1 MKVELANNY
10 GFCFGVK
17 RAIKLA
23 EENPNSTT
31 IGPLIHNPREIKRL
45 STNFNVK
52 VSNDLSEI
60 GDSKSVIIR
69 THGIPKNDY
78 NKLIEDGFDITDATC
93 PFVVKPQQIC
103 EDMDAQGYS
112 VVIFGDIN
120 HPEIKGI
127 MSYVK
132 EPYVVLNSNEL
143 EKVHLKE
150 KVAIVAQT
158 TKRKEDF
165 LEVVNYLIGKYR
177 EVRVFNTICN
187 ATFDN
192 QASAEELSRNVD
204 IMLVIGGKNSSNT
217 TQLHTIS
224 QINCKD
230 SYLIEDADDINL
242 DWFKGKKICGV
253 TAGASTPEWIVEEVV
268 NKVKKI

>member
-1 MKVELANNY
+1 MRVELAKNY

-17 RAIKLA
+17 RAIRLA
-23 EENPNSTT
+23 EENPNSIT

-45 STNFNVK
+45 SSIFNVN
-52 VSNDLSEI
+52 VSNNLNEI
-60 GDSKSVIIR
+60 GNRQSVIIR
-69 THGIPKNDY
+69 THGIPKSDY
-78 NKLIEDGFDITDATC
+78 NKLIQDGHNITDATC

-103 EDMDAQGYS
+103 EDMDTQGYS

-132 EPYVVLNSNEL
+132 EPHVVLSPIEL
-143 EKVHLKE
+143 DKIHLKE

-224 QINCKD
+224 QLNCKD
-230 SYLIEDADDINL
+230 SYLIEDAEDINI
-242 DWFKGKKICGV
+242 DWFKNKQICGV